1 MDSKRAFLLLLAAA
15 ASAVAT
21 ALPRRPGRL
30 GQLAA
35 SNDPTS
41 ESIAPTSTSAGG
53 RVIISRATR
62 LLEKRDYYTCYQISP
77 SPVIPEDCQQ
87 VVERVQCHEGGF
99 NLLPG
104 TCLVWMEGTC
114 KARFCAGDEVTY
126 PEGLNQSFQWSQF
139 AAIASPCLPC
149 LAPLILSPRSP
160 GAFVYQ
166 SLSKFDPF
174 QHTSHS
180 NSQHPHIAFSNASAT
195 RRSSETL
202 SVTMLHLWII
212 FVAVLQACLA
222 MGSPI
227 AGGGVAVTTSIIP
240 NPRASA
246 VPHSTSSNKG
256 GIVAAGL
263 DDTALREL
271 YASVPRSEH
280 SSIKVIPPIFDSS
293 TGYLECYPLWG
304 PSARDCQTLSPY
316 IANRSTVI
324 DNYEVDGGYCWD
336 AQYGSCRT
344 FLCAEASDTWL
355 VAPSYLAGLMDSIV
369 DKCIPNG
376 TSLTQSG
383 HWRWNTTDGGA
394 QGGTCMLRC
403 SEEGGRGEWA
413 SEQRWIAVRRHE

>member
-15 ASAVAT
+15 ASAVPT
-21 ALPRRPGRL
+21 ALPGRPGRL

-35 SNDPTS
+35 SNDPTP
-41 ESIAPTSTSAGG
+41 ESIAPTSTGAGR
-53 RVIISRATR
+53 RVIMSRASR

-77 SPVIPEDCQQ
+77 SPVIPEDCKQ
-87 VVERVQCHEGGF
+87 VVERVQCHGGDL
-99 NLLPG
+99 NLLSG

-114 KARFCAGDEVTY
+114 KARFCAGDMVTY
-126 PEGLNQSFQWSQF
+126 PEGLDQTFLWVGEQLDHLFQYCVVNGQDGLKGD
-139 AAIASPCLPC
+139 CEDLNG
-149 LAPLILSPRSP
+149 LIHFSTP
-160 GAFVYQ
+160 
-166 SLSKFDPF
+166 
-174 QHTSHS
+174 HS
-180 NSQHPHIAFSNASAT
+180 SQHQASSLAFSNDLRNDKVIGNS
-195 RRSSETL
+195 
-202 SVTMLHLWII
+202 
-212 FVAVLQACLA
+212 ACLA

-227 AGGGVAVTTSIIP
+227 AGGGVAVTTSIMP

-246 VPHSTSSNKG
+246 VTLSTSSNKG

-280 SSIKVIPPIFDSS
+280 SSIKVIPPSLMLRPATS
-293 TGYLECYPLWG
+293 TLG
-304 PSARDCQTLSPY
+304 TLRQGLSGTLPY

-336 AQYGSCRT
+336 AQYGSCRI

-355 VAPSYLAGLMDSIV
+355 VAPSYLASLMDSIV

-403 SEEGGRGEWA
+403 SEEGGT
-413 SEQRWIAVRRHE
+413 RRVGLRAKMDGSL